1 MPHFSNSYENK
12 KGVFTF
18 IDDSATGH
26 WAELDANMEILKQ
39 KKRQETLE
47 VEDDDCLTES
57 QLALILKK
65 SFLSGDQSPE

>member
-1 MPHFSNSYENK
+1 MVSLRCFFSFLPVSNHYWAPL
-12 KGVFTF
+12 
-18 IDDSATGH
+18 IDTRV
-26 WAELDANMEILKQ
+26 DANMEILKQ